1 MMEEKISEAI
11 KSAIESAPERKF
23 VESVDIA
30 FTIRDVDLKNPNNRI
45 QEEIRLP
52 SGRGRDVKIAMFAA
66 SDAAQKAKAAGIH
79 VIDPAEIEELGK
91 NKNGAKKLANS
102 FDFFLSEV
110 PHMGPIGRWL
120 GVVLGPRGKM
130 PRPVPPV
137 VDPAAIAAGL
147 KSTVIVKSRDK
158 ITFQASFG
166 TRAQSHEELLKN
178 AMEVYN
184 RVTSKLERGIGNI
197 RSLYIKTTMGPASRI
212 EVIN

>member
-1 MMEEKISEAI
+1 MEEKISAAI
-11 KSAIESAPERKF
+11 KSAVEGAPDRKF
-23 VESVDIA
+23 VESVDFA
-30 FTIRDVDLKNPNNRI
+30 FTIKDVDLKNPNNRI

-52 SGRGRDVKIAMFAA
+52 SGRGRSIKVAMFAA
-66 SDAAQKAKAAGIH
+66 SDAAQKAKAGGIH

-91 NKNGAKKLANS
+91 NKMQAKKLANS

-110 PHMGPIGRWL
+110 PHMGLIGRYL

-137 VDPAAIAAGL
+137 MDPATIANGL
-147 KSTVIVKSRDK
+147 QSTVIVKSRDK
-158 ITFQASFG
+158 ITFQTPIG
-166 TRAQSHEELLKN
+166 TVSQSHEELLKN

-197 RSLYIKTTMGPASRI
+197 RSLYVKTTMGPSNKV

>member
-1 MMEEKISEAI
+1 MEDKISEAI
-11 KSAIESAPERKF
+11 KNAVEGAPERKF
-23 VESVDIA
+23 VESLDIA
-30 FTIRDVDLKNPNNRI
+30 FTIKDIDLKNPNNRI

-52 SGRGRDVKIAMFAA
+52 AGRGKAIKVAMFAA
-66 SDAAQKAKAAGIH
+66 SDAAQKARAAGIH
-79 VIDPAEIEELGK
+79 VIDPSEIEELGK
-91 NKNGAKKLANS
+91 NKGNAKKLANS

-110 PHMGPIGRWL
+110 PHMGLIGRYL

-137 VDPAAIAAGL
+137 VDPSVIANGL
-147 KSTVIVKSRDK
+147 QSTTVIKSRDK

-166 TRAQSHEELLKN
+166 TCSQSHEELVKN

-184 RVTSKLERGIGNI
+184 RVISKLERGIGNI
-197 RSLYIKTTMGPASRI
+197 RSLYIKTTMGPSNRI

>member
-1 MMEEKISEAI
+1 MEEKISEAI

>member
-1 MMEEKISEAI
+1 MEEKISEAI
-11 KSAIESAPERKF
+11 KNAIEGAPERKF
-23 VESVDIA
+23 VESLDIA
-30 FTIRDVDLKNPNNRI
+30 FTIKDVDLKNPNNRI

-52 SGRGRDVKIAMFAA
+52 TGRGKDIKIAMFAA

-79 VIDPAEIEELGK
+79 VIDPSEIEELGK
-91 NKNGAKKLANS
+91 NKGTAKKLANAY
-102 FDFFLSEV
+102 DFFLSEV
-110 PHMGPIGRWL
+110 PHMGLIGRYL

-137 VDPAAIAAGL
+137 VDPSVIANGL
-147 KSTVIVKSRDK
+147 QSTTVVKSRDK

-197 RSLYIKTTMGPASRI
+197 RSLYIKTSMGPSNKI